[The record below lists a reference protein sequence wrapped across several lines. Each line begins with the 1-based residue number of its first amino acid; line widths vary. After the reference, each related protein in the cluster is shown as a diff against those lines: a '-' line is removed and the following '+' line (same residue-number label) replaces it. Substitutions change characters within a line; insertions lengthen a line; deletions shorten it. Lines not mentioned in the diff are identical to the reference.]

1 MEGNLILTFSK
12 KIGNALTADLLP
24 GYLAK
29 CLRASPTDSA
39 IELRSALSKMPHGQ
53 MICPESTQELILLAL
68 IENKQ
73 PWLVHIIEYQ
83 ENVLILE
90 QYRCKA
96 LELENKR
103 LVSVNAEIL
112 SQKEKLNKKAEDLSS

>member
-1 MEGNLILTFSK
+1 MISPDGAQEVILK
-12 KIGNALTADLLP
+12 
-24 GYLAK
+24 
-29 CLRASPTDSA
+29 ASVED
-39 IELRSALSKMPHGQ
+39 
-53 MICPESTQELILLAL
+53 
-68 IENKQ
+68 KQ

-83 ENVLILE
+83 ENILILE

-112 SQKEKLNKKAEDLSS
+112 NQKEELNKKAEDLSS